1 MADEPQE
8 RVVMNW
14 PKALKDQVREV
25 AGNRGITEFCMHAVN
40 VHLGNEDLR
49 QVQKDLDQ
57 ARAFAQELADQMV
70 LGGSQEDRL
79 QFLIEL
85 QVPDWILTH
94 SWPAAYAER
103 LQQVEVPE
111 IQPPEDAPLV
121 EVSQIVPAKPIDL
134 EDGQTHQVA
143 ASQDEVHVDGQKV
156 DLPHDAQGDDLFAR
170 LKAAGKLKV
179 ASEIPQPE
187 PLVQR
192 DLCPTC
198 SEELIDGECWTCAS

>member
-1 MADEPQE
+1 
-8 RVVMNW
+8 MNW
-14 PKALKDQVREV
+14 PKPLKDQVREV

-57 ARAFAQELADQMV
+57 ARAFAQQLADQLV

-79 QFLIEL
+79 QFLVEL

-94 SWPAAYAER
+94 SWPPAYTALREEMVAEAPD
-103 LQQVEVPE
+103 VEAEEPAV
-111 IQPPEDAPLV
+111 V
-121 EVSQIVPAKPIDL
+121 EVSEIVPAKPI
-134 EDGQTHQVA
+134 EPVETPTVGVSESPT
-143 ASQDEVHVDGQKV
+143 V
-156 DLPHDAQGDDLFAR
+156 DLPHDTQGDDLFAR

-187 PLVQR
+187 PVVQR
-192 DLCPTC
+192 DLCTTC